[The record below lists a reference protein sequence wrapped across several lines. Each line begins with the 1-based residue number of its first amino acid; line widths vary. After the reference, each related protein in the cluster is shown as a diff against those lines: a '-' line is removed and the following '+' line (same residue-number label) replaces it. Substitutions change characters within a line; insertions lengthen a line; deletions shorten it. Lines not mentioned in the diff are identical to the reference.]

1 MADLSTTVTTTHILL
16 VEDNPDDAYLVR
28 RLLKQSS
35 HTSFEL
41 QIVNRLHE
49 GLSMLSVEHFDIV
62 LLDLNVLDS
71 FGMDTLLTAQS
82 GAPHVPIVVMTSLSD
97 EGLGVRAVQ
106 LGAQDYLVKGEV
118 DSNLLI
124 RAINYA
130 IERKQ
135 VERELRR
142 HRDHLEELVAE
153 RTAEL
158 MQINTRLA
166 AEIVERQQAET
177 AERAQRQ
184 FSEALRDISNAL
196 NSTHD
201 LGEVLD
207 RMLANIERVVPFD
220 LAEVMLF
227 EEGMARIV
235 RAHGYDDVALEQMLG
250 LRLELSQMVHLR
262 RMSETRQPVLLSDV
276 LGCPEEITITQ
287 DASWRSYIGIP
298 IYHLEELIGCISL
311 MAFEPDFFTTVHVDH
326 LQAFAEQA
334 AIAIQNARFYEQ
346 AQALAAIQER
356 ERLARD
362 LHDAVSQALF
372 SATMITEALPRQWNQ
387 SPEKVPQL
395 LKELHRLIR
404 GALAEMRTLLL
415 ELRPKALLDASF
427 SDLILQLTDAI
438 QSRRRIQI
446 DVAVDEQATL
456 PPDVKV
462 ALYRIAQESLN
473 NISKHTHA
481 ARASVTLHSDPH
493 RVELII
499 SDDGEGFD
507 PAQVPSTSMG
517 LSIMRERAD
526 GIHATLIINTAPAS
540 GTQILVQWSDEDA

>member
-1 MADLSTTVTTTHILL
+1 MADVSTTVTITRVLL
-16 VEDNPDDAYLVR
+16 VEDNPDDAYRVR

-35 HTSFEL
+35 YSSFEL
-41 QIVNRLHE
+41 QIVNRLQE
-49 GLSMLSVEHFDIV
+49 GLSMIGAHRFDIV

-82 GAPHVPIVVMTSLSD
+82 GAPDIPIVVMTSLSD

-118 DSNLLI
+118 DSSLLI

-158 MQINTRLA
+158 TQINTQLA
-166 AEIVERQQAET
+166 TEIIERQQAEA

-196 NSTHD
+196 NSTRD

-207 RMLANIERVVPFD
+207 RILANIERVVPFD

-227 EEGMARIV
+227 EDGMARIV
-235 RAHGYDDVALEQMLG
+235 RAHGYDETALEQLLG
-250 LRLELSQMVHLR
+250 LRLELSQMSHLR
-262 RMSETRQPVLLSDV
+262 RMSETRLPVLLSDV
-276 LGCPEEITITQ
+276 LGCPDEITLIQ
-287 DASWRSYIGIP
+287 DSTWRSYIGIP
-298 IYHLEELIGCISL
+298 IYHLEEIIGCLSL
-311 MAFEPDFFTTVHVDH
+311 MAFEPEFFNTVHVDH

-372 SATMITEALPRQWNQ
+372 SATMITQALPRQWKQ
-387 SPEKVPQL
+387 SPEKVAPL
-395 LKELHRLIR
+395 LDDLHRLIR

-415 ELRPKALLDASF
+415 ELRPKSLLDASF
-427 SDLILQLTDAI
+427 SDLILQLTEAI

-446 DVAVDEQATL
+446 EVTVDEQVDL
-456 PPDVKV
+456 SPDVKV

-473 NISKHTHA
+473 NISKHTRA
-481 ARASVTLHSDPH
+481 GRASVTLHSEPH
-493 RVELII
+493 QVELTI

-507 PAQVPSTSMG
+507 PTQVSSTSMG

-526 GIHATLIINTAPAS
+526 GIHATLVIDTALES
-540 GTQILVQWSDEDA
+540 GTQITVRWSDESA